1 MSIRSGWFIVF
12 LVFYFLVELLS
23 RCSIFEKGILASPAI
38 IVELFI
44 SPFLSVFAS
53 CILVVCHQMHQF
65 SSVQFS
71 HSVVSDSV
79 TPWIAARQ
87 ASLSIRYI
95 YGYNFYIF
103 LMDWPFNFYI
113 FLMDWPFCHCEIFFF
128 ISGNIFLYVL
138 KSILSDISQYS
149 HSTFVVV
156 AVCMIYLLSV
166 YSYLSKQSVSLIE
179 KIQVDLFFLIHSDNL
194 CLYLDCLLFY
204 WYNWVY
210 TCYFAFNFLCIL
222 GLFSLFLF
230 HFFILH

>member
-1 MSIRSGWFIVF
+1 MLYFWKRDIGVSSHYCWIIYFSISVSFCFMYFSG
-12 LVFYFLVELLS
+12 LS
-23 RCSIFEKGILASPAI
+23 SDT
-38 IVELFI
+38 
-44 SPFLSVFAS
+44 
-53 CILVVCHQMHQF
+53 
-65 SSVQFS
+65 SVQFS
-71 HSVVSDSV
+71 RSVVSDSA

-166 YSYLSKQSVSLIE
+166 YLYLSKQSVSLIE